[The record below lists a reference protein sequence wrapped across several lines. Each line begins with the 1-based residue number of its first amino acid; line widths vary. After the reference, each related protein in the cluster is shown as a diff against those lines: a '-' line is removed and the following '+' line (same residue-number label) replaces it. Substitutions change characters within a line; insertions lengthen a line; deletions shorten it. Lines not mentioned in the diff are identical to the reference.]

1 MQVCFDNDKAGITT
15 LKELQRTTIPTLE
28 FQDKS
33 SNNSKNNN
41 SKNWNENLKKPNRN
55 KLRRKQI

>member
-33 SNNSKNNN
+33 SNNA
-41 SKNWNENLKKPNRN
+41 KNWNENLKKA
-55 KLRRKQI
+55 QS